1 MGRWEPNAQARLRQ
15 AAMELYAERGF
26 DRTTVAE
33 IAERAGLTE
42 RTFFRH
48 FADKREV
55 LFAGSSPLQE
65 LLVTSTASAAP
76 EVGPGVAVAA
86 AFEKAAAEY
95 FPPVEYS
102 RQRQRVIDA
111 NPALQE
117 RELAKLDRVAAALAG
132 ALRARGVDG
141 PTAALTGESG
151 VAAFKVA
158 FVRWI
163 TDPADRPLLG
173 HVRTAFAGL
182 GDVWAFAPT
191 RN

>member
-1 MGRWEPNAQARLRQ
+1 MGRWEPNAQSRLRQ

-48 FADKREV
+48 FTDKREV
-55 LFAGSSPLQE
+55 LFAGSERLHE
-65 LLVTSTASAAP
+65 MLVASVASSSEP
-76 EVGPGVAVAA
+76 PGVASVAA
-86 AFEKAAAEY
+86 AFDRAAAEY
-95 FPPVEYS
+95 FPPVAYS

-117 RELAKLDRVAAALAG
+117 RELAKLDRVAAALAS
-132 ALRARGVDG
+132 ALRERGLGD
-141 PTAALTGESG
+141 PAAALAAEAG

-158 FVRWI
+158 FARWM
-163 TDPADRPLLG
+163 TDPADGPLVDHMRECFTGL
-173 HVRTAFAGL
+173 RSLAAPAPAGS
-182 GDVWAFAPT
+182 
-191 RN
+191 